1 MSPLSDVMITLT
13 FRVNTLCSEKAT
25 NTVSWPFYGHSMF
38 AREKSIDPVVN
49 GGFNRKLLYLAIS
62 SFPCP
67 SITSLVFRYRHPSP
81 ALLWPPPPP
90 HRHDSS
96 THTRLFHSFRLRER
110 VHTHRKCRDHNNGTQ
125 MSRSLRKCNAHSI
138 PSPCPPPLPRK
149 GCCTLPSSPPPRP
162 MFHHFIH
169 LKNLFN
175 LIKC

>member
-1 MSPLSDVMITLT
+1 MIAMT

-62 SFPCP
+62 SFPCQ

-81 ALLWPPPPP
+81 ALLWPPPPFP
-90 HRHDSS
+90 TETTLPLIHDSS
-96 THTRLFHSFRLRER
+96 THSGFVNECT
-110 VHTHRKCRDHNNGTQ
+110 HTGNVATTITARKCP
-125 MSRSLRKCNAHSI
+125 RSLRKCNAHSI
-138 PSPCPPPLPRK
+138 PSPWPPWK